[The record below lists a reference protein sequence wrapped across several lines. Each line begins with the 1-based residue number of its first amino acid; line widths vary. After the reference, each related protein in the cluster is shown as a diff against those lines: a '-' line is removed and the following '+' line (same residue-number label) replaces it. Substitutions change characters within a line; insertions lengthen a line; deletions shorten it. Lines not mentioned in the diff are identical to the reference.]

1 MVASG
6 KVVEQGKS
14 FKDLFPFEGNS
25 SQLVERSTWQ
35 RRINFRTG
43 KKYHRVRKRAV
54 QVVQVIK
61 VRQAVEIYYRRDE
74 KRFEERGGSSN
85 ASVIRMVER
94 KKERKGKKERA
105 HPIRSIGL
113 VKEHIPQIVRNI
125 RPLPPSLHPLPFY
138 NATHIPSRCLST
150 FVFHVFPFLSSFPFA
165 LKHHPPKR
173 GWKKRVFFFPSFSLS
188 STSLDPSTFTGKF
201 LFTAYGWSFRQ
212 QVRASVYR
220 ISARKLMNLH
230 KSFSETRSI
239 IVTNH
244 GVDIIFDGFRL
255 IRVKWRRAKGIELI
269 EVKFRLID
277 RKREKKRERSPSF

>member
-1 MVASG
+1 MRREKKNNFSSFSHFRRITRHIWSQ
-6 KVVEQGKS
+6 VVKW
-14 FKDLFPFEGNS
+14 S
-25 SQLVERSTWQ
+25 SNEKALKTCSPSRGTVHSLSSVQ

-125 RPLPPSLHPLPFY
+125 RPLPPLCIPCHFIMQPTYRHVAFQPSYSTYSL
-138 NATHIPSRCLST
+138 
-150 FVFHVFPFLSSFPFA
+150 
-165 LKHHPPKR
+165 
-173 GWKKRVFFFPSFSLS
+173 FFPL
-188 STSLDPSTFTGKF
+188 F
-201 LFTAYGWSFRQ
+201 LLR
-212 QVRASVYR
+212 
-220 ISARKLMNLH
+220 
-230 KSFSETRSI
+230 
-239 IVTNH
+239 
-244 GVDIIFDGFRL
+244 
-255 IRVKWRRAKGIELI
+255 
-269 EVKFRLID
+269 
-277 RKREKKRERSPSF
+277 

>member
-6 KVVEQGKS
+6 KVVEQRES

-85 ASVIRMVER
+85 ASVIQMVER

-125 RPLPPSLHPLPFY
+125 RPLPPLCIPCHFIIQPTYRHVAFQPSYSTYSL
-138 NATHIPSRCLST
+138 
-150 FVFHVFPFLSSFPFA
+150 
-165 LKHHPPKR
+165 
-173 GWKKRVFFFPSFSLS
+173 FFPL
-188 STSLDPSTFTGKF
+188 F
-201 LFTAYGWSFRQ
+201 LLR
-212 QVRASVYR
+212 
-220 ISARKLMNLH
+220 
-230 KSFSETRSI
+230 
-239 IVTNH
+239 
-244 GVDIIFDGFRL
+244 
-255 IRVKWRRAKGIELI
+255 
-269 EVKFRLID
+269 
-277 RKREKKRERSPSF
+277 